1 MRISDWS
8 SDVCSS
14 DLRAVGRARRQQ
26 AGFITQVAQIVDEA
40 AFQIAA
46 PGDAVVAQAALDFA
60 VAYVSG
66 ISADRAGEETGNRFG
81 GGGAAIPKE
90 ISARIS
96 GPRSLGASIA
106 LSLVLLSHRSISV
119 HCMWPATAS

>member
-1 MRISDWS
+1 MRRRPPRATRTYTLFPYTTLFRS
-8 SDVCSS
+8 
-14 DLRAVGRARRQQ
+14 AVGRARRQQ

-40 AFQIAA
+40 AFQIAT

-81 GGGAAIPKE
+81 GGGDRK
-90 ISARIS
+90 STRLNS
-96 GPRSLGASIA
+96 
-106 LSLVLLSHRSISV
+106 SH
-119 HCMWPATAS
+119 

>member
-1 MRISDWS
+1 MTMLFFFLM
-8 SDVCSS
+8 
-14 DLRAVGRARRQQ
+14 LRRPP
-26 AGFITQVAQIVDEA
+26 
-40 AFQIAA
+40 IATRTDTLL
-46 PGDAVVAQAALDFA
+46 PDPTLFRSVVAQAALDFA

-119 HCMWPATAS
+119 HCMWPATDRKSTRLNSSH